1 MGLEG
6 SGGFRGLGLKVV
18 GVQYSRVSVWAE
30 DLRLKLGGAFKAFE
44 KILVNKIL
52 LSPKREN
59 IKCSKAL
66 PSKGCRFLACDLR

>member
-6 SGGFRGLGLKVV
+6 CGGFRGLGLKVV

-44 KILVNKIL
+44 KY
-52 LSPKREN
+52 
-59 IKCSKAL
+59 
-66 PSKGCRFLACDLR
+66 